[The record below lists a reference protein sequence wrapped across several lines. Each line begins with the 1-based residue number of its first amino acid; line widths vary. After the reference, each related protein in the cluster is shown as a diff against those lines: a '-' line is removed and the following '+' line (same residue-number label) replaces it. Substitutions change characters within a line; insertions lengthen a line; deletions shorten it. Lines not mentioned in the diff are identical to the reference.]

1 MRNHYKAV
9 LLFVMALILLSGCSA
24 SFKEEQDEALLA
36 VEKAFTE
43 KPKETNKDNKDISYY
58 LPFGFEVED
67 ETPNNI
73 ILKNGAKTYILFY
86 NLHENNGSD
95 VVLDATLQQKK
106 YDVKEQF
113 QEGEKLGFFL
123 VKKGDNKVNEV
134 TVGIGGVKVTGE
146 VKTNSMTTEAETMMQ
161 IVNSVQFNK

>member
-24 SFKEEQDEALLA
+24 SFKEEQGEALLA